1 MIKAFV
7 TGLLASTC
15 MGGLATAGAGPTPL
29 APNAPIPAARDVAY
43 PGLMTIAVDATDTQ
57 RRIVRVRETLPVT
70 GGQDMVLLYPQWL
83 PGVHRADGPISR
95 LSGLKIT
102 AGGQPVAWTRDTVDV
117 FAFHVTPPAGA
128 KTLDVAFDYL
138 SPVKESVGPIEIS
151 SNMATLEWTSLVLYP
166 AGYFTRQIPV
176 EASLT
181 LPQGWSFASALD
193 RAGAQGG
200 TTTFKRAPLET
211 VADSPIYAGVNMKT
225 LDLTPEGGAPV
236 HLNIFGDRPGNLAM
250 TATQISQHKTL
261 VDQTQKLFG
270 AHHYD
275 HYDFMLSLSDTVVQN
290 GLEHHRSSEDGA
302 DADYFTDWD
311 KGLAE
316 RDLLA
321 HEYTHSWNGK
331 FRRPADL
338 WTETYN
344 TPMRDSLLWVYEGQ
358 TQYWG
363 NVLTARSGLR
373 NREEA
378 LENLALDAAYYQG
391 GERRDWEPLQDTT
404 NNEIVTLRRPQSW
417 SNRAGDL
424 DYYVEGELIWLDA
437 DTLIRERSNGK
448 RSLDDFAKAFFG
460 IDNGSF
466 TPVTYRFDDVVKA
479 LNAVEPYDWATFL
492 RTRLDKASGPP
503 PLDGLARGG
512 YRLTFD
518 ETAGPVFKAAEAG
531 RKITDLSYS
540 IGATFNKDGVLRGV
554 SWNGPAFKAGLAPG
568 VKVLAVNGTAF
579 DADLLK
585 EAITEAKTGSAPI
598 EMIVQ
603 DQTQFRTVKIDWHG
617 GLRYPHL
624 TRDTAQ
630 PARLDEILAAKR

>member
-15 MGGLATAGAGPTPL
+15 IGGLAMASTGPTPL
-29 APNAPIPAARDVAY
+29 APNALIPAARDIAY
-43 PGLMTIAVDATDTQ
+43 PGVMTIAVDATDTQ
-57 RRIVRVRETLPVT
+57 RRIVKVRETVPVT
-70 GGQDMVLLYPQWL
+70 GKAMVLLYPQWV
-83 PGVHRADGPISR
+83 PGDHRPDGPIDR

-102 AGGQPVAWTRDTVDV
+102 AGGQSVAWSRDTVDMY
-117 FAFHVTPPAGA
+117 AFHVTPPAGA
-128 KTLDVAFDYL
+128 RTLDVTFDYL
-138 SPVKESVGPIEIS
+138 SPVKESVGPTEIS
-151 SNMATLEWTSLVLYP
+151 SNMATLQWTSLVLYP

-181 LPQGWSFASALD
+181 LAPGWSFASALD
-193 RAGAQGG
+193 RVGAQGG

-211 VADSPIYAGVNMKT
+211 VVDSPIYAGVNMKT

-250 TATQISQHKTL
+250 TPTQISQHKTL
-261 VDQTQKLFG
+261 VDQAQKLFG

-275 HYDFMLSLSDTVVQN
+275 HYDFMFSLSDTVVQN

-302 DADYFTDWD
+302 DADYFTNWD
-311 KGLAE
+311 KTAGG

-363 NVLTARSGLR
+363 YVLTARSGLSSR
-373 NREEA
+373 DEA
-378 LENLALDAAYYQG
+378 LEGLAIDAAFHQTV
-391 GERRDWEPLQDTT
+391 ERRDWQSLQDTT
-404 NNEIVTLRRPQSW
+404 NNEIVALRRPQSW
-417 SNRAGDL
+417 PSRGDDL
-424 DYYVEGELIWLDA
+424 DYYTEGALIWLDA

-448 RSLDDFAKAFFG
+448 RSLDDFARAFFG

-466 TPVTYRFDDVVKA
+466 TPVTYRFEDVVKA
-479 LNAVEPYDWATFL
+479 LNGVEPYDWAGFL
-492 RTRLDKASGPP
+492 RARLDRTGGTG

-512 YRLTFD
+512 YQLTFD
-518 ETAGPVFKAAEAG
+518 ETAGPVFKANEAAG
-531 RKITDLSYS
+531 KVTNLNYS
-540 IGATFNKDGVLRGV
+540 IGVTVAADGVLRGV
-554 SWNGPAFKAGLAPG
+554 FWNGPAFKAGLAAG
-568 VKVLAVNGTAF
+568 VKILAVNGTAF
-579 DADLLK
+579 DPDLLK
-585 EAITEAKTGSAPI
+585 AAITEAKTGTAPI

-603 DQTQFRTVKIDWHG
+603 DQTQFRIVKIDWHG

-624 TRDTAQ
+624 TRDKAQ
-630 PARLDEILAAKR
+630 PARLDDILAAKP